1 MKRIIILGLLVN
13 LSLFSA
19 QSNDW
24 ENPEIIGIN
33 KLLPRATAMV
43 YPDIKSALH
52 SPREGSSFYKSL
64 NGVWKFNWVEK
75 PADRPADFYR
85 NDFDAS
91 GWDEITVPSNWQLQ
105 GYGTPIYLNHPY
117 PFIKNPP
124 YIQDHFNPV
133 GSYRKE
139 FLFPSQWNGR
149 RIILHF
155 DGVESAFYLW
165 INGRKAGYSQGSRTP
180 AEFDITPYL
189 KDGRNL
195 IAAEVYRWSDGS
207 YLECQDF
214 WRLSGIF
221 RDVYLYAAPKMHIRD
236 FEVITDLDENYR
248 DAVLTVKA
256 RIENHSEDGASPE
269 LEIFLLDAAM
279 EPVGNQ
285 PFYKQKSPLISTG
298 EENLITADFSV
309 SSPLKWSAETPNLY
323 HLLMTLRNRAGQI
336 LEVQTC
342 RVGFREV
349 EIRGGQLL
357 VNGKPV
363 LLKGVNRHEHD
374 PVTGHYV
381 STESMLKDIKLMKQ
395 FNINAVRTSHYPDH
409 PTWYDLCDQYGIYLI
424 DEANIESHGMGYHP
438 DVTLGNNPE
447 WKKAHLDR
455 IQRMVER
462 DKNHPS
468 VIIWSMGNEAGDG
481 VNFEAASEWIHQRD
495 PSRPVHYERAERRPH
510 VDIVSPM
517 YMRIEG
523 LKEYAS
529 EPRTRPLILCE
540 YAHAMGNSVGNLQD
554 YWDVIEAE
562 PQLQGGFIWDWVDQA
577 LLKTTSDGREF
588 FAYGGD
594 FGDNWND
601 GNFLCNGLVQ
611 PDRRPNPH
619 YFEVKK
625 VYQYVKVKPL
635 DTASG
640 LFQAHNKH
648 NFINLDY
655 LNISWEM
662 TEDGHTVQEGQVDP
676 IDLPAGGKTELN
688 IPFQKP
694 DPKPGCEYMLK
705 VSFSLKDQARWASR
719 GTVMAW
725 DQFELP
731 FQAEIDSEVDLNA
744 LPALEIEEGEQAVA
758 IHGESFEIRIG
769 RESGALE
776 SFVFQA
782 DPLIT
787 RPLLPN
793 FWRAP
798 TDNDEGNSMPARQS
812 AWKTAG
818 FDRVVTDVIVEQTSP
833 AQAAV
838 IVKTKLPPGG
848 SSQIITYTVYGNGD
862 ILVDNAFE
870 TAMDLPDLPRF
881 GMQMGIPGRFRT
893 MTWYGRGPHES
904 YWDRKT
910 SAAVGLYS
918 GPVSSFIHPYIRPQE
933 VGNRTDVRW
942 GAWTDN
948 EGKGLLVT
956 GRPLLNISA
965 WPFTM
970 MDLERAEH
978 TFELPFRRDLT
989 VNIDFRQMGVG
1000 GDNSWGARP
1009 HPEYTLSPKSYHYSF
1024 RITPLTGDEKSLSDL
1039 AKLSQ
1044 ISNLKTQN
1052 PEPRTHKITRL
1063 KHAVYSKIPAAS
1075 LRE

>member
-1 MKRIIILGLLVN
+1 MKRIIILAVCVN
-13 LSLFSA
+13 LFIFPA

-24 ENPEIIGIN
+24 ENPETIGIN
-33 KLLPRATAMV
+33 KLPPHAAAMV
-43 YPDIKSALH
+43 YRDMQTALH
-52 SPREGSSFYKSL
+52 SPREGSPFYRSL
-64 NGVWKFNWVEK
+64 NGKWKFNWVEK
-75 PADRPADFYR
+75 PSDRPVDFYR
-85 NDFDAS
+85 SDFDAS
-91 GWDEITVPSNWQLQ
+91 CWDDIIVPSNWQLE
-105 GYGTPIYLNHPY
+105 GYGTPIYLNSPY
-117 PFIKNPP
+117 PFVKNPP
-124 YIQDHFNPV
+124 FIQKHYNPV

-139 FLFPSQWNGR
+139 FTVPADWSGR

-165 INGRKAGYSQGSRTP
+165 INGRKAGYSQGSRMP
-180 AEFDITPYL
+180 AEFDITHYL
-189 KDGRNL
+189 KNGRNL

-221 RDVYLYAAPKMHIRD
+221 RDVYLYSIPGLHIRD
-236 FEVITDLDENYR
+236 FEVMTDLDENYQN
-248 DAVLTVKA
+248 AVLTVKA
-256 RIENHSEDGASPE
+256 WIENHSGEEASPE
-269 LEIFLLDAAM
+269 LEISLLDAGM
-279 EPVGNQ
+279 ERVGNQ
-285 PFYKQKSPLISTG
+285 PFYKEKSPLISTG
-298 EENLITADFSV
+298 EENIITADYSV
-309 SSPLKWSAETPNLY
+309 LSPLKWSAETPNLY
-323 HLLMTLRNRAGQI
+323 HLVLMLRNSSGQV

-342 RVGFREV
+342 KVGFREV

-409 PTWYDLCDQYGIYLI
+409 PVWYDLCDQYGLYLI

-438 DVTLGNNPE
+438 DVALGNNPE
-447 WKKAHLDR
+447 WKKAHIDR

-495 PSRPVHYERAERRPH
+495 SSRPVHYERAERRPH

-517 YMRIEG
+517 YMRIDG
-523 LKEYAS
+523 MKEYAS

-577 LLKTTSDGREF
+577 LSKKTSDGRKF

-619 YFEVKK
+619 FYEVKK
-625 VYQYVKVKPL
+625 VYQYVDVEPV
-635 DTASG
+635 DAAAG
-640 LFQAHNKH
+640 LFQVHNKYD
-648 NFINLDY
+648 FLNLDF
-655 LNISWEM
+655 LDISWEM
-662 TEDGHTVQEGQVDP
+662 TEDGRVIKKGVMDP
-676 IDLPAGGKTELN
+676 VDLPAGGKKDIS
-688 IPFQKP
+688 IPFEPPQ
-694 DPKPGCEYMLK
+694 PKPGSEYMLK
-705 VSFSLKDQARWASR
+705 ISFPLADATLWAPE

-731 FQAEIDSEVDLNA
+731 FRINADSRLDMASFPV
-744 LPALEIEEGEQAVA
+744 LELEDTETAFA
-758 IHGESFEIRIG
+758 IHGDAFYIEVSK
-769 RESGALE
+769 ESGALE
-776 SFVFQA
+776 SFIFL
-782 DPLIT
+782 DEPLIT

-798 TDNDEGNSMPARQS
+798 TDNDEGNGMPTRQS
-812 AWKTAG
+812 VWKTAG
-818 FDRVVTDVIVEQTSP
+818 FDRVVTGVTAGKPAP
-833 AQAAV
+833 AQAV
-838 IVKTKLPPGG
+838 VTVKAKLPPGG
-848 SSQIITYTVYGNGD
+848 SVQILTYTVYGNGD
-862 ILVDNAFE
+862 IVIDNNFE
-870 TAMDLPDLPRF
+870 SAMDLPSLPRF
-881 GMQMGIPGRFRT
+881 GMQMGIPGRFCT

-918 GPVSSFIHPYIRPQE
+918 GFISSLIHPYIRPQE

-942 GAWTDN
+942 GAWTDE
-948 EGKGLLVT
+948 EGRGLLVA

-970 MDLERAEH
+970 WMLERAEH
-978 TFELPFRRDLT
+978 TFELYPARDLT
-989 VNIDFRQMGVG
+989 LNIDWKQMGVG

-1009 HPEYTLSPKSYHYSF
+1009 HPEYTLPPASYHYSF
-1024 RITPLTGDEKSLSDL
+1024 RITPLTGEEECLSAI
-1039 AKLSQ
+1039 AKQ
-1044 ISNLKTQN
+1044 
-1052 PEPRTHKITRL
+1052 RHD
-1063 KHAVYSKIPAAS
+1063 
-1075 LRE
+1075 

>member
-1 MKRIIILGLLVN
+1 MKRIIILGLFVN

-33 KLLPRATAMV
+33 KLPPHAAAMV
-43 YPDIKSALH
+43 YRDVKTALH
-52 SPREGSSFYKSL
+52 SPREGSPFYKSL
-64 NGVWKFNWVEK
+64 NGKWTFNWVEK
-75 PADRPADFYR
+75 PADRPVDFYR
-85 NDFDAS
+85 IDFDDS
-91 GWDEITVPSNWQLQ
+91 CWDDIKVPSNWQLE
-105 GYGTPIYLNHPY
+105 GYGTPIYLNSPY
-117 PFIKNPP
+117 PFVKNPP
-124 YIQDHFNPV
+124 FIQKHYNPV

-139 FLFPSQWNGR
+139 FTIPAEWSGR
-149 RIILHF
+149 RIVLHF

-165 INGRKAGYSQGSRTP
+165 INGEKAGYSQGSRTP

-221 RDVYLYAAPKMHIRD
+221 CDVYLYTIPRLHIRD
-236 FEVITDLDENYR
+236 YEVMTDLDENYQ
-248 DAVLTVKA
+248 DAALTVKA
-256 RIENHSEDGASPE
+256 WIENHSNSGESPK
-269 LEIFLLDAAM
+269 LEIALLDAAM

-285 PFYKQKSPLISTG
+285 PFYKKRSPLIPIG

-323 HLLMTLRNRAGQI
+323 HLLLTLRNSSGQI

-349 EIRGGQLL
+349 EVREGQLL
-357 VNGKPV
+357 VNGRPV

-481 VNFEAASEWIHQRD
+481 INFEAASEWIHQRD
-495 PSRPVHYERAERRPH
+495 PSRPVHYERAESRPH

-529 EPRTRPLILCE
+529 ETRTRPLILCE

-577 LLKTTSDGREF
+577 LSKKTSDGREF

-619 YFEVKK
+619 FYEVKK
-625 VYQYVKVKPL
+625 VYQYVDVKPV
-635 DTASG
+635 DAAAG
-640 LFQAHNKH
+640 LFQVHNKYD
-648 NFINLDY
+648 FLNLDF
-655 LNISWEM
+655 LIVSWEM
-662 TEDGHTVQEGQVDP
+662 TEDGRVIKEGAMDP
-676 IDLPAGGKTELN
+676 IDLPAGGKKDIT
-688 IPFQKP
+688 IPFQP
-694 DPKPGCEYMLK
+694 PQPVPGAEYMLK
-705 VSFSLKDQARWASR
+705 ISFSLAGPALWAPK

-731 FQAEIDSEVDLNA
+731 FRINTESKVDIA
-744 LPALEIEEGEQAVA
+744 SLPALELKNTETELA
-758 IHGESFEIRIG
+758 IHGDAFYIEISK
-769 RESGALE
+769 ESGALE
-776 SFVFQA
+776 SFIFQ
-782 DPLIT
+782 DEPLIT

-798 TDNDEGNSMPARQS
+798 TDNDEGNGMPTRQS
-812 AWKTAG
+812 VWKTAG
-818 FDRVVTDVIVEQTSP
+818 FDQVVTEVTASKPAP
-833 AQAAV
+833 AQAV
-838 IVKTKLPPGG
+838 VTVKTKLPPGG
-848 SSQIITYTVYGNGD
+848 SVQTITYTVYGNGD
-862 ILVDNAFE
+862 ILIDNSFE
-870 TAMDLPDLPRF
+870 AAMDLPNLPRF

-918 GPVSSFIHPYIRPQE
+918 GFISSLIHPYIRPQE

-942 GAWTDN
+942 GAWTDE
-948 EGKGLLVT
+948 EGKGLLVA
-956 GRPLLNISA
+956 GRPLLSISA

-970 MDLERAEH
+970 WALERAEH
-978 TFELPFRRDLT
+978 TFELHSSRYMT
-989 VNIDFRQMGVG
+989 INIDWKQMGVG

-1009 HPEYTLSPKSYHYSF
+1009 HPEYTLPPKSYRYSF
-1024 RITPLTGDEKSLSDL
+1024 RITPLTGNESLSDV
-1039 AKLSQ
+1039 S
-1044 ISNLKTQN
+1044 
-1052 PEPRTHKITRL
+1052 ERR
-1063 KHAVYSKIPAAS
+1063 YD
-1075 LRE
+1075 